1 MKVFYAWADRYGFAG
16 MNKEARWSVVDLIE
30 NLTAV
35 GQWLATLPERQR
47 KSLIHPLS
55 VMRRWRRSLTPPK
68 VETDAVTKAEAA
80 WTRFV
85 ALMETLPPDQAMPL
99 WQTVQ
104 SEATAHLATQ

>member
-1 MKVFYAWADRYGFAG
+1 
-16 MNKEARWSVVDLIE
+16 MNKEARWAAVDLVE
-30 NLTAV
+30 NLSAV
-35 GQWLATLPERQR
+35 EQWLATLPELQR

-55 VMRRWRRSLTPPK
+55 VMRRWRRSLTPK
-68 VETDAVTKAEAA
+68 AETDAVTKAEAA